1 MPSKNAKAHFKGGDM
16 ESKKE
21 MVFKLLVS
29 NLDKK
34 SKFFKDDSLALKKR
48 VSEKTEE
55 ELDEAL
61 LRWRAILTTT
71 PQEIAKHCQI

>member
-1 MPSKNAKAHFKGGDM
+1 MKSKQ
-16 ESKKE
+16 E

-55 ELDEAL
+55 ELDETL
-61 LRWRAILTTT
+61 LRWRAIMATTAA
-71 PQEIAKHCQI
+71 EINKNCQI

>member
-1 MPSKNAKAHFKGGDM
+1 M
-16 ESKKE
+16 EGKKE

-34 SKFFKDDSLALKKR
+34 SEFFKEDSLALKKR

-61 LRWRAILTTT
+61 LRWHAIMATTNA
-71 PQEIAKHCQI
+71 EIAKHCQI

>member
-1 MPSKNAKAHFKGGDM
+1 MLPKL
-16 ESKKE
+16 
-21 MVFKLLVS
+21 VFEVLMG

-55 ELDEAL
+55 ELEEYIRRQEEGDDE
-61 LRWRAILTTT
+61 
-71 PQEIAKHCQI
+71 E

>member
-1 MPSKNAKAHFKGGDM
+1 MKSKQ
-16 ESKKE
+16 E

-55 ELDEAL
+55 ELDETL
-61 LRWRAILTTT
+61 LRWHAIMATTAA
-71 PQEIAKHCQI
+71 EINKNCQI